1 MLFNIIFVF
10 LRIYAFQSGH
20 VAMFKP
26 AMSSRDLQ
34 LNFSAFTVIEIH
46 FFTSLY
52 TSSTSYVLGTTFE
65 NMVYTYAQTHT
76 YVRMLAR
83 TLARTHARTHAH
95 THTHARTK
103 RTHDVHACYVYACMF
118 SLNIPVVSLP
128 SIYRSRRVASVRHQP
143 EQGRAGNCVPH
154 LRRWLRSARD
164 DAV

>member
-1 MLFNIIFVF
+1 
-10 LRIYAFQSGH
+10 
-20 VAMFKP
+20 MFKP

-34 LNFSAFTVIEIH
+34 LNFSAFTVTEIH

-52 TSSTSYVLGTTFE
+52 TNSTSYVLGTRFE

-83 TLARTHARTHAH
+83 THAR
-95 THTHARTK
+95 THARTK
-103 RTHDVHACYVYACMF
+103 RTHDVHACYVNACMF
-118 SLNIPVVSLP
+118 SLNIHVVSLP
-128 SIYRSRRVASVRHQP
+128 SISRSRRVASVRHQP